1 MKAKKGKKE
10 KVKTGPYKQG
20 GQTPNGGGYSQDVGY
35 EKAYYGQ
42 SPPLHKQGSNV
53 NISININA
61 NFGPQ
66 HKD

>member
-20 GQTPNGGGYSQDVGY
+20 GQTPNGGGYGQDVGY

-42 SPPLHKQGSNV
+42 SPPLHK
-53 NISININA
+53 
-61 NFGPQ
+61 
-66 HKD
+66 